1 MWEKKKEKPKEQS
14 GNEKLFKNPIKSM
27 ETTLIS
33 ASCSL
38 EGSIE
43 AEGTLIV
50 EGSVRG
56 TIKCTSLEILEN
68 GRVDAKVE
76 GENVTVA
83 GDFEGEMIC
92 IRKLGILSTGK
103 VVGDISYGTLSI
115 EAGGLL
121 KGTLSSFKTEDNTI
135 VPFYK
140 EDNQPQ

>member
-1 MWEKKKEKPKEQS
+1 
-14 GNEKLFKNPIKSM
+14 
-27 ETTLIS
+27 
-33 ASCSL
+33 
-38 EGSIE
+38 
-43 AEGTLIV
+43 
-50 EGSVRG
+50 
-56 TIKCTSLEILEN
+56 LEILEN

-92 IRKLGILSTGK
+92 SRKLGILSTGK

-121 KGTLSSFKTEDNTI
+121 NGTLSSFKTEDNTI